1 MSARLP
7 TSVTSPRRLVPPWAW
22 RWPAPALAA
31 WACAWLA
38 WACARRL
45 GAPSDVAALAGV
57 LAGTVLAWPCEGAWR
72 RLMAAAGFPLSL
84 ALLSW
89 RDTASGWPAWTWAL
103 LALPLLAAYPVRAW
117 RDAPFFPTPA
127 DALQRLAAAMPAPG
141 RVLDAGCGLG
151 HGLHALHRLWPQA
164 QLDGVEWSPLLARA
178 AAWRC
183 PWARV
188 QRGDMWAAPWGAYDC
203 VYLFQR
209 PESMPRAWAKATA
222 EMAAGSFVVSL
233 EFPVPGLRP
242 WAAVDADGRPG
253 RRPVWV
259 YRVGEAALSP
269 RAPRSTTSRPRR

>member
-7 TSVTSPRRLVPPWAW
+7 SSVTAPRRVPGPWSW
-22 RWPAPALAA
+22 PWPAPALAA
-31 WACAWLA
+31 WSCAWLA
-38 WACARRL
+38 WWAAGAL
-45 GAPSDVAALAGV
+45 GAPAGGAALLGV
-57 LAGTVLAWPCEGAWR
+57 LAGGALAVPCAGAWR
-72 RLMAAAGFPLSL
+72 RLIAAAGFPLSL
-84 ALLSW
+84 ALLAW
-89 RDTASGWPAWTWAL
+89 RDAAPGWPAWGWAL
-103 LALPLLAAYPVRAW
+103 LVLPLLVAYPLRAW

-127 DALQRLAAAMPAPG
+127 DALRRLAAAMPAPG

-151 HGLHALHRLWPQA
+151 HGLQALRRVWPQA

-178 AAWRC
+178 AGWRC

-188 QRGDMWAAPWGAYDC
+188 RRSDMWAANWGAYDC

-209 PESMPRAWAKATA
+209 PESMARAWSKASA
-222 EMAAGSFVVSL
+222 EMAAGAFVVSL

-242 WAAVDADGRPG
+242 WAAVDADGTPG

-269 RAPRSTTSRPRR
+269 RAPRSTTLRPRR